1 MLRFTEIKASYVKLV
16 EFCKTRLPMVV
27 EDENSLDHG
36 AAVMEWLE
44 CKNTGFWHPLGLAE
58 MMLLDDAKRILVN
71 R

>member
-44 CKNTGFWHPLGLAE
+44 CKNTGHPLDLAE
-58 MMLLDDAKRILVN
+58 MMLLDDAKRIQVN

>member
-1 MLRFTEIKASYVKLV
+1 
-16 EFCKTRLPMVV
+16 MVI